1 MTLLQ
6 QAKMHKQQLTHD
18 DIETISLFHDKRQAV
33 FEEAGAMV
41 NLMDIATKN
50 LFSYLEGNMSKA
62 DLMEQDEIIFQ
73 NYRKIASQYADKAM
87 KKEEPTA

>member
-6 QAKMHKQQLTHD
+6 QAKMHKQELTPD
-18 DIETISLFHDKRQAV
+18 DIQAVSLFDEKRQAV

-41 NLMDIATKN
+41 NLMQIATQN
-50 LFSYLEGNMSKA
+50 LFNYLEGNMSKA

-73 NYRKIASQYADKAM
+73 NYRKIASQFADKAM

>member
-1 MTLLQ
+1 MTILQ
-6 QAKMHKQQLTHD
+6 QAKMHKHQLTQD
-18 DIETISLFHDKRQAV
+18 DIQTISLFHDKRQAV
-33 FEEAGAMV
+33 LEEAGAMV
-41 NLMDIATKN
+41 NLMQIATQN

-87 KKEEPTA
+87 KKEEHNA

>member
-6 QAKMHKQQLTHD
+6 QAKMHKQQLTQD
-18 DIETISLFHDKRQAV
+18 DIQTISLFHDKRLAV
-33 FEEAGAMV
+33 LEGAGAMV
-41 NLMDIATKN
+41 NLMHIATDN
-50 LFSYLEGNMSKA
+50 LFNYLEGNMSKA